1 MLLVLQ
7 AEARKSELEMLLSVN
22 LVRRQQELQAQ
33 LLASDTQGLMEDL
46 AVKRQEL
53 KDAKA
58 AVDETTR
65 QLKSKTDEIEKQM
78 KQIRDLKN
86 AKEEL
91 KALEA
96 NYERTLQ
103 DEAKDLEQ
111 LLNRRN
117 LLLVKREDLM
127 KKIRDLGSLPSDAF
141 EKYQKKGLKDLHK
154 MLHKCNEELKKYSHV
169 NKKALDQYVNFTE
182 QREELHKRQA
192 ELDSGDEKI
201 RELISVL
208 DQRKD
213 ESIERTFKGVAKFF
227 KEAFSELVPGGHGS
241 LVMMTKR
248 RADEAEDEDADEDRP
263 PDGDAEGR
271 REKYVGVKV
280 KVSFT
285 GQGETQSMKQ
295 LSGGQKTVVALTL
308 IFAIQRCDPAPF
320 YLFDEIDAALDP
332 QYRTAVGNMIKRQ
345 ADAASTQFITTT
357 FRPELV
363 KVADRVYGVTHKSR
377 VSRVDV
383 ITREEALY
391 FIDHDQSH
399 QNE

>member
-1 MLLVLQ
+1 
-7 AEARKSELEMLLSVN
+7 
-22 LVRRQQELQAQ
+22 
-33 LLASDTQGLMEDL
+33 
-46 AVKRQEL
+46 
-53 KDAKA
+53 
-58 AVDETTR
+58 
-65 QLKSKTDEIEKQM
+65 
-78 KQIRDLKN
+78 
-86 AKEEL
+86 
-91 KALEA
+91 
-96 NYERTLQ
+96 
-103 DEAKDLEQ
+103 
-111 LLNRRN
+111 
-117 LLLVKREDLM
+117 
-127 KKIRDLGSLPSDAF
+127 
-141 EKYQKKGLKDLHK
+141 
-154 MLHKCNEELKKYSHV
+154 MLHKCNEQLKNYSHV

-227 KEAFSELVPGGHGS
+227 KEAFSELVPGGLGS

-248 RADEAEDEDADEDRP
+248 KAAEAGDDDPDEEGAPNDEEA
-263 PDGDAEGR
+263 R

-345 ADAASTQFITTT
+345 ADAGATQFITTT

-363 KVADRVYGVTHKSR
+363 KVADRVYGVTHKNR

-383 ITREEALY
+383 ITKEEALH
-391 FIDHDQSH
+391 FIEQDQSH
-399 QNE
+399 QHE